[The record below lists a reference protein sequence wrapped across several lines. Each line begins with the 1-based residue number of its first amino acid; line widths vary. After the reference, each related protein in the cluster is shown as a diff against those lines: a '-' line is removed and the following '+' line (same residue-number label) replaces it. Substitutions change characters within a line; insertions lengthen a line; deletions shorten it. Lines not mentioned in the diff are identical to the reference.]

1 MDESEHAKKNKKKV
15 VKMST
20 FWDDPPPLVKI
31 HNFFFSNES
40 FPK

>member
-1 MDESEHAKKNKKKV
+1 MDELEHVKKKV